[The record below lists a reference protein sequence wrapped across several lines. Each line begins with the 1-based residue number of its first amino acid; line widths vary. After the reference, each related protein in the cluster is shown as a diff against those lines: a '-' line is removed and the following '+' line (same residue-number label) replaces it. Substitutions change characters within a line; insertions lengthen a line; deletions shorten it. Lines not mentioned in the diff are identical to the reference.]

1 MAILGG
7 FRARRKSAEQET
19 PGSHPQR
26 LNWEKGVTAMAKDVF
41 FKVKSLH
48 PDALAIL
55 GWVAFV
61 ACVIAGPRTWIKLVL
76 LSIARV
82 LP

>member
-19 PGSHPQR
+19 PGSHSQR
-26 LNWEKGVTAMAKDVF
+26 PKWEKGVTAMAKNVF
-41 FKVKSLH
+41 FKVKSIH
-48 PDALAIL
+48 PDALTIL

-61 ACVIAGPRTWIKLVL
+61 ACVFTGARTWIKLIL

>member
-1 MAILGG
+1 
-7 FRARRKSAEQET
+7 
-19 PGSHPQR
+19 
-26 LNWEKGVTAMAKDVF
+26 MAKDVF